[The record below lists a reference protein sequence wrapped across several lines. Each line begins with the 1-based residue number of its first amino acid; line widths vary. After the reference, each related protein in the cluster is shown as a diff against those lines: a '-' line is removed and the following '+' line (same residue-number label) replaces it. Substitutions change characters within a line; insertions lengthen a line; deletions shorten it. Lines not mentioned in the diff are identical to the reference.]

1 LIAVSECALGAIL
14 AAACLEVLALG
25 SFEVLLVLR
34 SAGIVIACVLLVV
47 LIASLSSLISAS
59 GVRLVRVASS
69 SGVVSTMV
77 SAVVLISTS
86 CVVRVLMVI

>member
-1 LIAVSECALGAIL
+1 MSECALGAIL
-14 AAACLEVLALG
+14 AAASLEVLALG

-34 SAGIVIACVLLVV
+34 SAGVVIACVLLVV

-59 GVRLVRVASS
+59 GVCLMRVASS